1 MKTNEAELIKEIYNF
16 LLENNFYYLKKNI
29 IEIKKE
35 NLELPFEISLKKSNY
50 LKEMINTLIPICFYL
65 YPFGLLNYRAEKE
78 KEKILLLKQKNIF
91 KQKINLMFQKT
102 KDSDVKKILGIF
114 LTSL

>member
-1 MKTNEAELIKEIYNF
+1 MKTNEVELIKEIY
-16 LLENNFYYLKKNI
+16 
-29 IEIKKE
+29 
-35 NLELPFEISLKKSNY
+35 LKKSNY

-65 YPFGLLNYRAEKE
+65 CPFGLLNYKAEKE

-91 KQKINLMFQKT
+91 KQKINLIFQET